1 MENKQHYLVIDDELK
16 ANKND
21 LEDTIRHMGVS
32 RELGLFASNYDDAV
46 EILNSEPNTA
56 ICYVDYKI
64 PKSNQ
69 HPKANYEDLDK
80 CWGLELIPLINAL
93 NNTARIVV
101 YSAYATQEYLQN
113 ASGEFKN
120 LVTAFFEKPNGL
132 DKRRKYYL
140 EAINNNSSNLLKY
153 GELDQQTRDFL
164 FDRTIKIQGLIKKT
178 VENMLMTGSYL
189 NEVKQLLQHG
199 QFIDWYKTE
208 LGISNASV
216 WRMMSAAKRFE
227 NYSLEDLDFLGVAAL
242 YELSDSDIPDQAI
255 ETIIQDKDLAKSLS
269 LDDAKK
275 LKKHFKTQKKQQEQD
290 IEISSRSLSAASSV
304 PDINSQTTELSST
317 LSITSDRERRSEV
330 MRSESFRA
338 SPASERVHGQAAPMP
353 LRGEPARG
361 RSSFESQETS
371 DPKQDIIQV
380 IRKQRV
386 WRIGDNQQH
395 VIVAAEPNSPD
406 FLREL
411 PPNIALCLA
420 FPLKNWQ
427 FQFKH
432 CDTTNIFYSKYQD
445 FDSLLFLKMTDEL
458 IKGSTNED
466 DNVAICYIP
475 EPKILSVVHQLG
487 CHAYVADPDYQKCLD
502 LISIFNQS

>member
-1 MENKQHYLVIDDELK
+1 
-16 ANKND
+16 
-21 LEDTIRHMGVS
+21 
-32 RELGLFASNYDDAV
+32 
-46 EILNSEPNTA
+46 LNSERNIV

-64 PKSNQ
+64 PKNNQ
-69 HPKANYEDLDK
+69 YLKANYDDDLDQR
-80 CWGLELIPLINAL
+80 WGLELIPQIKAL
-93 NNTARIVV
+93 KSKASIVV
-101 YSAYATQEYLQN
+101 YSAYVTQEYLQN
-113 ASGEFKN
+113 ASGESKN
-120 LVTAFFEKPNGL
+120 LVTAFFEKPHGL
-132 DKRRKYYL
+132 NERRKYYL
-140 EAINNNSSNLLKY
+140 EAINSNSSNLLKY

-216 WRMMSAAKRFE
+216 WRMMNAAKRFE

-242 YELSDSDIPDQAI
+242 YELSDLDIPDQAV

-275 LKKHFKTQKKQQEQD
+275 LRKHFKAQKKQQKKD
-290 IEISSRSLSAASSV
+290 IEILSGSLSGDSSV

-317 LSITSDRERRSEV
+317 LSITN
-330 MRSESFRA
+330 
-338 SPASERVHGQAAPMP
+338 
-353 LRGEPARG
+353 
-361 RSSFESQETS
+361 
-371 DPKQDIIQV
+371 DPKQDIVRV

-411 PPNIALCLA
+411 PASIALCLA
-420 FPLKNWQ
+420 FPPKNWQ
-427 FQFKH
+427 FQFEH
-432 CDTTNIFYSKYQD
+432 CDTTNIFHSKHQD

-502 LISIFNQS
+502 LISIFNIM